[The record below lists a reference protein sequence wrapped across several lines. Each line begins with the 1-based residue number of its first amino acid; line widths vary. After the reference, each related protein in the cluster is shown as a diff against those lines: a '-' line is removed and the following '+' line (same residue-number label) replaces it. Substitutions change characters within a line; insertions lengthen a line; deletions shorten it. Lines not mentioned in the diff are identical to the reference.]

1 MKKHR
6 RVLLDDK
13 VVFVVTVDKNGRIT
27 LPKEIREKLKLV
39 GKDLAVIVNDDQSIT
54 LVLVPVNQ

>member
-54 LVLVPVNQ
+54 LVPVNQ

>member
-13 VVFVVTVDKNGRIT
+13 VVFVVTVDRNGRIT

-54 LVLVPVNQ
+54 LVPVNQ